1 MSDTREKAIEAM
13 AAAFDNVAVIHHEY
27 GENLYVE
34 NTEVGIAAA
43 LDALLAVLPALGV
56 RVVPVKMTRDMAWA
70 FDLTDCDVGPNENP
84 SPLLGWNAPY
94 QAALAAAP
102 NPLAETAGE

>member
-1 MSDTREKAIEAM
+1 MSDAREKAIEAM
-13 AAAFDNVAVIHHEY
+13 ADAFDNVAVIHHEY

-43 LDALLAVLPALGV
+43 LDALLAVLPTLGV
-56 RVVPVKMTRDMAWA
+56 RVVPDASNMTDPQVKAIAGMGFVLRGIAYDIYR
-70 FDLTDCDVGPNENP
+70 V
-84 SPLLGWNAPY
+84 
-94 QAALAAAP
+94 ALAAAP